1 MLLTALLFAL
11 AQAVTE
17 FLPVSSSGHLALL
30 SQLIDAPADRVFVA
44 TVLHIATAVAA
55 IVYYR
60 RRYWEAIKDLGTPRR
75 RPGQVLRYGL
85 TQIITGVIASL
96 FALALNQPALYEW
109 WVSAWF
115 VGAMMLVNAAVLA
128 VAPAGRRAP
137 DDGRMPY
144 PSWRAALMVGAAQG
158 IALAP
163 GLSRSG
169 FAIVA
174 GLAAGLDRGAA
185 VHFAMLLAP
194 VVILASAIGR
204 ATQVWPEPLLV
215 FGSWQSAL
223 IMAAMLAATFV
234 IALAA
239 LRWTVA
245 WTLGGR
251 LRWFAPWSAALGI
264 AALVF
269 AAIG

>member
-11 AQAVTE
+11 TQAVTE

-30 SQLIDAPADRVFVA
+30 SQLLDAPAERVFIA
-44 TVLHIATAVAA
+44 TVLHIATAIAA

-60 RRYWEAIKDLGTPRR
+60 RRYWRAVKDLGTGRR
-75 RPGQVLRYGL
+75 RPGMPLRYGL
-85 TQIITGVIASL
+85 TLTATGIIAAL
-96 FALALNQPALYEW
+96 FVLALNQPAWYEW

-115 VGAMMLVNAAVLA
+115 VGTMMLVNAAVLA
-128 VAPAGRRAP
+128 VAPAGRSVP

-144 PSWRAALMVGAAQG
+144 PSWRASLAVGIVQG

-169 FAIVA
+169 MSIAA

-194 VVILASAIGR
+194 VVIMASAVGR
-204 ATQVWPEPLLV
+204 AIQIWPEPLLLLA
-215 FGSWQSAL
+215 SWQSVI
-223 IMAAMLAATFV
+223 IMAAMLAATFG
-234 IALAA
+234 IALVA
-239 LRWTVA
+239 LRWTVE
-245 WTLGGR
+245 WTVTGR
-251 LRWFAPWSAALGI
+251 LRWFAPWSAALGL

>member
-11 AQAVTE
+11 TQAVTE

-30 SQLIDAPADRVFVA
+30 SQLVDAPAERVFIA
-44 TVLHIATAVAA
+44 TALHIATAAAA

-60 RRYWEAIKDLGTPRR
+60 RRYWQALKELRTPRR
-75 RPGQVLRYGL
+75 RRGLALRYIL
-85 TQIITGVIASL
+85 TQTITGVIASL

-128 VAPAGRRAP
+128 VAPAGRSAP

-144 PSWRAALMVGAAQG
+144 PTWRASLMVGAAQG

-169 FAIVA
+169 MSIAA
-174 GLAAGLDRGAA
+174 GLTAGLDRSAA
-185 VHFAMLLAP
+185 VHFALLLAP
-194 VVILASAIGR
+194 VVIIASAISR
-204 ATQVWPEPLLV
+204 ATQIWPEPLLLL
-215 FGSWQSAL
+215 GSWQL
-223 IMAAMLAATFV
+223 VIIMAATFG

-245 WTLGGR
+245 WTVAGR
-251 LRWFAPWSAALGI
+251 LRWFAPWSAALGL

-269 AAIG
+269 AAIR

>member
-11 AQAVTE
+11 TQAVTE

-30 SQLIDAPADRVFVA
+30 SQLVDAPAERVFIA
-44 TVLHIATAVAA
+44 TALHIATAAAA

-60 RRYWEAIKDLGTPRR
+60 RRYWQALKELRTPRR
-75 RPGQVLRYGL
+75 RQGLALRYIL
-85 TQIITGVIASL
+85 TQTITGVIASL
-96 FALALNQPALYEW
+96 FALALNQPDLYEW

-128 VAPAGRRAP
+128 VAPAGRSAP

-144 PSWRAALMVGAAQG
+144 PTWRASLLVGVVQG

-169 FAIVA
+169 MAIAA
-174 GLAAGLDRGAA
+174 GLTAGLDRSAA
-185 VHFAMLLAP
+185 VHFALLLAP
-194 VVILASAIGR
+194 VVIIASAISR
-204 ATQVWPEPLLV
+204 ATQIWPEPLLV
-215 FGSWQSAL
+215 LESWQSVI
-223 IMAAMLAATFV
+223 IMTAMLAATFG

-245 WTLGGR
+245 WTVAGR
-251 LRWFAPWSAALGI
+251 LRWFAPWSAALGL